1 MSDCNHLR
9 VFNEFAKSSVFDAA
23 VLTGYVPKLLPH
35 LKNSLLR
42 RLIKVVEL
50 IICHIDIGR
59 KIKENKKKEMVIVHG
74 FSTEFLFFTYIFS
87 QFKTTGI
94 YFLTHHNIQQA
105 FQNRLIK
112 FLFKI
117 YCRIG
122 YRFILNETC
131 LALKEF
137 GFSDKEV
144 CKHISV
150 FHPVV
155 EIDFHSSFVS
165 EANRRK
171 RIGLVG
177 KISKGKQFNETL
189 NLLLSLQKSLDF
201 SLIIGTNDFSHFDGV
216 DLGEAKLID
225 TSRRDDY
232 LSVLASCDAIVLG
245 YERSKYFYRCSGVA
259 ADAISTK
266 TFVVC
271 PDFPLMSNQVNYPTQ
286 VGVLYKNDSD
296 LEMAIRQAL
305 ELASNPD
312 NALFEAHYLER
323 SIEKT
328 ASTLLKD
335 VQIRSCK

>member
-9 VFNEFAKSSVFDAA
+9 VFNEFSKSSVFDTV
-23 VLTGYVPKLLPH
+23 VLTGCVPKLLPH
-35 LKNSLLR
+35 LNNSLLR
-42 RLIKVVEL
+42 RLLKVVEL
-50 IICHIDIGR
+50 IICHIGIGR
-59 KIKENKKKEMVIVHG
+59 KIKENKKKEIVIVHG
-74 FSTEFLFFTYIFS
+74 FSTEFLFFLYIFS
-87 QFKTTGI
+87 HFKTTGV

-112 FLFKI
+112 FLFKM

-122 YRFILNETC
+122 YKFILNETC

-137 GFSDKEV
+137 GFNDKEV
-144 CKHISV
+144 CKHISML
-150 FHPVV
+150 HPVV
-155 EIDFHSSFVS
+155 GIDSHSSFVS
-165 EANRRK
+165 EVSRRK

-177 KISKGKQFNETL
+177 KVSKGKQFSETL
-189 NLLLSLQKSLDF
+189 NLLLRFQKSLDF
-201 SLIIGTNDFSHFDGV
+201 SLIIGTDNFSHFDGV
-216 DLGEAKLID
+216 DLGEAKLIN
-225 TSRRDDY
+225 TSHRGDY
-232 LSVLASCDAIVLG
+232 LSVLASCDVIVLG

-259 ADAISTK
+259 ADAISAK

-296 LEMAIRQAL
+296 LEVAIRHAL
-305 ELASNPD
+305 ELASNPN
-312 NALFEAHYLER
+312 NALFKAHYLER

-335 VQIRSCK
+335 VQARSCK